1 MSGGLPASS
10 QTQQVTKNKALTV
23 PFRTIGN
30 ATANKTLRSS
40 GAHVPLPHFIK
51 MDDPSDDPSNDPS
64 NDLNT
69 IKPNNV
75 PRQCP
80 ISNTIM
86 METSRQKIHA
96 PLPRFIDFDDLSD
109 DSNISKL
116 NWGTFKKVTQLEPS
130 VRSKK

>member
-10 QTQQVTKNKALTV
+10 QTQQVTKDEAPTV
-23 PFRTIGN
+23 PFRTIDD
-30 ATANKTLRSS
+30 ATAKETLRSS
-40 GAHVPLPHFIK
+40 GAHVPLPHFME
-51 MDDPSDDPSNDPS
+51 MDDPS

-69 IKPNNV
+69 TEPNDA